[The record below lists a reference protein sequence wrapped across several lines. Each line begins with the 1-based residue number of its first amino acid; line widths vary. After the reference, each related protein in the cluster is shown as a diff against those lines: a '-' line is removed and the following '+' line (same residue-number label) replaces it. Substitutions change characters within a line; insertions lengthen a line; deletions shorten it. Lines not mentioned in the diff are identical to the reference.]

1 MCKFAKSYPDVEFVQ
16 QAAAQLPLFDIATIM
31 DKVKEKD
38 IQIFYMKHAIEH
50 GWSRNIMVMQ
60 IKKSLHKR
68 QGKAVTNF
76 KDKLPSLQSDLAY
89 YTLKNPYLFDFLEY
103 CRGCSRA

>member
-1 MCKFAKSYPDVEFVQ
+1 MDLRAEFPDMKGFSTRNLKYMRKFAKSYPDVEFVQ
-16 QAAAQLPLFDIATIM
+16 QVAAQLPWFHIATIM

-60 IKKSLHKR
+60 IEKSLHR
-68 QGKAVTNF
+68 YFSWSCLNTF
-76 KDKLPSLQSDLAY
+76 
-89 YTLKNPYLFDFLEY
+89 
-103 CRGCSRA
+103 